1 MEKVAHSR
9 RRGKGKSPS
18 GRNRC
23 DKVAAS
29 GTASYCPCKVK
40 GDCYTGMFYTLASC
54 NPNGCGLPNGMRTF
68 LGKKIDQGI
77 TDRQI
82 FEEMVKTYGPD
93 LTGRICSSKRGNL
106 ADVNGQV
113 ASEVALMLRWG
124 TLLLLV
130 AGCTA
135 SPERARLETALRAPA
150 QADPL
155 ARDRYVIHCPDRLAF
170 QVTAAEPWIV
180 ERVVGVDGRVHLPQI
195 GILRVQGQTVPEL
208 RQALAQGLHLAPD
221 AVQVQVVEYRSQE
234 VFVHG
239 EVAGEDRAVAYQGPE
254 TVLDVLRRAGGIK
267 PGAALADV
275 RVVRGH
281 VVEGRTPEV
290 FEIDLR
296 AILLDNEPDSNVR
309 VEPFD
314 QIYIGT
320 TRRAE
325 WVANLPRNLRPTWAR
340 LLGIH
345 RD

>member
-1 MEKVAHSR
+1 
-9 RRGKGKSPS
+9 
-18 GRNRC
+18 
-23 DKVAAS
+23 
-29 GTASYCPCKVK
+29 
-40 GDCYTGMFYTLASC
+40 
-54 NPNGCGLPNGMRTF
+54 
-68 LGKKIDQGI
+68 
-77 TDRQI
+77 
-82 FEEMVKTYGPD
+82 
-93 LTGRICSSKRGNL
+93 
-106 ADVNGQV
+106 
-113 ASEVALMLRWG
+113 MLRWG

-130 AGCTA
+130 AGCAA

-150 QADPL
+150 QPDPL
-155 ARDRYVIHCPDRLAF
+155 ASERYVVHCPDRLAF
-170 QVTAAEPWIV
+170 QVTHGEPWTV
-180 ERVVGVDGRVHLPQI
+180 ERVVGVDGRVNLPQV
-195 GILRVQGQTVPEL
+195 GNLRVQGQTVPEV
-208 RQALAQGLHLAPD
+208 RDALASSLGAAPD
-221 AVQVQVVEYRSQE
+221 AVQVRVVEYRSQE

-267 PGAALADV
+267 PGAALAEV

-296 AILLDNEPDSNVR
+296 AILLANEPDSNVR